1 MTVVQVTHMLQA
13 ARFKTFEKVRGGQRS
28 HSHTARRLTRYLS
41 GDGTAGNRTVG
52 GDAFAS

>member
-1 MTVVQVTHMLQA
+1 MTAVQVTHMLQA

-28 HSHTARRLTRYLS
+28 HSHPARRLTRYVS